1 MVENVQTNF
10 KGKTNDGKRHNHYID
25 KKNKTKWNNKFKNKN
40 KKNNIKDRKNDF
52 HKTSNNSNYTVLGE
66 KNNSYDKK
74 NYLSFNEN
82 ENWDNQNY
90 SYINDSDDMYIY
102 KNNEESDIEI
112 NSTKINNNSNHSDSK
127 DNENCINNKTT
138 DIKNVNYLDYIA
150 SLKKGSEKDG
160 EKSGEQNEEQN
171 CEKGGKKGQDK
182 VYNFFLVFSPLAI
195 TSIKN
200 KSSIIN
206 ADEHMNFLEKKL
218 ENMDELINITRN
230 YRERQNLQRTRDN
243 IKNKLDNIRLDILF
257 FTLLSLRDSII
268 NKKKQIQIYIHT
280 INGLLIY
287 VSPLFRVPRNFF
299 IFKKVM
305 LSLMKNNIITDEN
318 KNTLLKILPYSVK
331 YYAGSSTCVW
341 ISNDGFPTDAKK
353 FADKLKVS
361 NKKYSFFFSL
371 SNSYNLT
378 DFMEKTKNRNEENIN
393 FNYHI
398 KLSDLKL
405 SPLAICS
412 KLSHFLN

>member
-1 MVENVQTNF
+1 MGENMRKNF
-10 KGKTNDGKRHNHYID
+10 KEKGNSAKRHNNYMD
-25 KKNKTKWNNKFKNKN
+25 KKNNQKWNNKFKNKN
-40 KKNNIKDRKNDF
+40 KKNIIKDRQNDF
-52 HKTSNNSNYTVLGE
+52 RKNNSNYIALG
-66 KNNSYDKK
+66 KK
-74 NYLSFNEN
+74 NIIPFNKN
-82 ENWDNQNY
+82 ENWDHQNY
-90 SYINDSDDMYIY
+90 SYNYDSDDMGIY
-102 KNNEESDIEI
+102 KNNDESDIDI
-112 NSTKINNNSNHSDSK
+112 NSTKTDNVTASNSK
-127 DNENCINNKTT
+127 DNENCLNNQNSDT
-138 DIKNVNYLDYIA
+138 KNVNYVDYIN
-150 SLKKGSEKDG
+150 SLKKNSEQDEED
-160 EKSGEQNEEQN
+160 EKNDESEQNGENEQN
-171 CEKGGKKGQDK
+171 DENEQNR

-200 KSSIIN
+200 KSSVIN
-206 ADEHMNFLEKKL
+206 ADEHMDFLEKKL
-218 ENMDELINITRN
+218 ESLDELIDITRN
-230 YRERQNLQRTRDN
+230 YRERQNLQQTRDN

-287 VSPLFRVPRNFF
+287 VSPIFRVPRNFF

-305 LSLMKNNIITDEN
+305 LSLMKNNIVTDEN
-318 KNTLLKILPYSVK
+318 KNTLLKILPNPVK
-331 YYAGSSTCVW
+331 YYVGSSTCVW

-361 NKKYSFFFSL
+361 NGKYSFFLSL

-378 DFMEKTKNRNEENIN
+378 YFMEKTKNRNEENIH

-398 KLSDLKL
+398 KLSDFKL
-405 SPLAICS
+405 SPVTICS

>member
-1 MVENVQTNF
+1 MVENMRNNF
-10 KGKTNDGKRHNHYID
+10 KEKGSNAKRHNNYMD
-25 KKNKTKWNNKFKNKN
+25 KKNKQKWNNKFNNKN
-40 KKNNIKDRKNDF
+40 KKNDFRK
-52 HKTSNNSNYTVLGE
+52 TNSNYIALGK
-66 KNNSYDKK
+66 KNQSNLKHTYDKK
-74 NYLSFNEN
+74 YIIPFNKN

-90 SYINDSDDMYIY
+90 SYNYDSDDMGIY
-102 KNNEESDIEI
+102 KNNDESDIDI
-112 NSTKINNNSNHSDSK
+112 NSTTMDNNANASNSK
-127 DNENCINNKTT
+127 DNENCLNNQNSDT
-138 DIKNVNYLDYIA
+138 KNVNYVDYIN
-150 SLKKGSEKDG
+150 SLKKN
-160 EKSGEQNEEQN
+160 GEQDEENEKNSENEQN
-171 CEKGGKKGQDK
+171 DENEQDK

-206 ADEHMNFLEKKL
+206 ADEHMDFLEKKL
-218 ENMDELINITRN
+218 ESLDELIDITRN
-230 YRERQNLQRTRDN
+230 YRERQNLQQTRDN

-280 INGLLIY
+280 INGILIY
-287 VSPLFRVPRNFF
+287 VSPIFRVPRNFF

-305 LSLMKNNIITDEN
+305 LSLMKNNIVTDEN
-318 KNTLLKILPYSVK
+318 KNTLLQILPNPVK
-331 YYAGSSTCVW
+331 YYVGSSTCVW

-361 NKKYSFFFSL
+361 NGKYSFFLSL

-378 DFMEKTKNRNEENIN
+378 YFMEKTKNRNEENIH

-398 KLSDLKL
+398 KLSDFKL
-405 SPLAICS
+405 SPVTICS